1 LSKNAK
7 DMGSAA
13 QLVALTAIALVWGI
27 ILL

>member
-1 LSKNAK
+1 

-13 QLVALTAIALVWGI
+13 QLVALTMVALVWGV